1 MKIFIKNLI
10 GNTIVIDVNSTDII
24 AEIKNK
30 INEKDGILPE
40 YQRLSF
46 KGKEL
51 YDARTLEDHNIQ
63 NEDTL
68 YLYLR
73 LIGGIFYLKTI

>member
-1 MKIFIKNLI
+1 MQIFVKNLL
-10 GNTIVIDVNSTDII
+10 GNTILIDINSTNTILD
-24 AEIKNK
+24 IKNK
-30 INEKDGILPE
+30 IYEKDEILPD
-40 YQRLSF
+40 YQRLIF

-51 YDARTLEDHNIQ
+51 YDARTLEEHDIN

-73 LIGGIFYLKTI
+73 LIGGFFI